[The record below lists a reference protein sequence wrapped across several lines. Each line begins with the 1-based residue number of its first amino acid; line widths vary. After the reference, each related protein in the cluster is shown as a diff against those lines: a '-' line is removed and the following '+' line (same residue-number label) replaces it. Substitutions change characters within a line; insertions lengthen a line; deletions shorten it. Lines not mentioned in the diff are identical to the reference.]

1 MLRQGLFF
9 IGVILVLIKK
19 WIEIRG
25 EKMTIKHIKKKHT
38 GLKVL
43 ALAFAIALTVGAVF
57 SHFGGFGTGKCA
69 DKATFKTY
77 AKPVKDIEIPESAEI
92 IALGEATHG
101 NTEFQRLKLDVFQ
114 VMVEKYGVRAFC
126 LEADYGCC
134 EAANRYI
141 HGGEVKKSGGFLK
154 QSRISLLK

>member
-1 MLRQGLFF
+1 
-9 IGVILVLIKK
+9 
-19 WIEIRG
+19 
-25 EKMTIKHIKKKHT
+25 MTTKNTKKKHT
-38 GLKVL
+38 VLKVL
-43 ALAFAIALTVGAVF
+43 GMLFVIAFTVGAVF

-69 DKATFKTY
+69 DKVAFKTY

-101 NTEFQRLKLDVFQ
+101 NAEFRRLKLDVFQ

-126 LEADYGCC
+126 LEGDYGCC

-141 HGGEVKKSGGFLK
+141 HGGEGKC
-154 QSRISLLK
+154 R